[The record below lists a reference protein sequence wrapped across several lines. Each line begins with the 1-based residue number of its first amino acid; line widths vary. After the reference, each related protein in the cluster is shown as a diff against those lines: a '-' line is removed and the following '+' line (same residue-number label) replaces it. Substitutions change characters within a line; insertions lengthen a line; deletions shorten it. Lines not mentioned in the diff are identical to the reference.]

1 MLRDTRRQKY
11 KSKWRGIFATRTKHT
26 EQLQKRHRCDSSLSP
41 PPPVRCSALRLSFQ
55 LRLSQCSFPST
66 TSAQSGHSSRE
77 KDVGICSSRRDRSE
91 ELSQGR
97 DIREHRLQLISSST
111 LPTETEPRRDTRHPS
126 LLTPPPFLFSF
137 LLLPFSTSRVT
148 GLFPLTSFLLEE
160 ARRAAGEDSGAEK
173 ISQTSSRLLKALCYI

>member
-111 LPTETEPRRDTRHPS
+111 LSCPKRNHHATSPTQAS
-126 LLTPPPFLFSF
+126 LTPPPFLFSF
-137 LLLPFSTSRVT
+137 LLLFLHLGST
-148 GLFPLTSFLLEE
+148 GLFPLASFVTGGGQMSGREE
-160 ARRAAGEDSGAEK
+160 FLGREN
-173 ISQTSSRLLKALCYI
+173 

>member
-111 LPTETEPRRDTRHPS
+111 LPAETEPRRDTRHPS
-126 LLTPPPFLFSF
+126 LLTPPPFFISF
-137 LLLPFSTSRVT
+137 LLPFLHLGSLGYFR
-148 GLFPLTSFLLEE
+148 FPLCFLKRPDERL
-160 ARRAAGEDSGAEK
+160 GGFWGGKS
-173 ISQTSSRLLKALCYI
+173 SQTLSRLLKALCYI